1 MDSKFKVDNSFW
13 DIFPE
18 ASISVLTIKGIDN
31 KVPSAVIARTQELL
45 NSSTIKSEKHLTED
59 TFSSNAIIQDWRK
72 AFTKFKKK
80 KGARSSIEALLKR
93 VSQGQKFNSI
103 NPLVDI
109 YNSISL
115 EYGVPCGGEDLN
127 KISDIMHLGTANG
140 GEAFRPL
147 GSDKDDPALP
157 GEVIYY
163 DNEGAICR
171 SFNWREA
178 QRTMLTENTTDAI
191 MVIEAINEEQQI
203 ISEKAILELKYR
215 IQNILGIEGQIEVFT
230 KPQK

>member
-1 MDSKFKVDNSFW
+1 MGSKFKVDGSFW
-13 DIFPE
+13 DIFPD
-18 ASISVLTIKGIDN
+18 ASISVLTITGVDN
-31 KVPSAVIARTQELL
+31 KIRPEIMDKTQKLL
-45 NSSTIKSEKHLTED
+45 DNSTLKSEKYLTED
-59 TFSSNAIIQDWRK
+59 TFSSNIIIQDWRQ

-127 KISDIMHLGTANG
+127 MISDIMHLGTANG
-140 GEAFRPL
+140 GESFMPL
-147 GSDKDDPALP
+147 DSDKDEPALP

-178 QRTMLTENTTDAI
+178 QRTMLTEDTNNAI

-203 ISEKAILELKYR
+203 RGEQAILELKCR
-215 IQNILGIEGQIEVFT
+215 IQNLLGVEGQIEVFK
-230 KPQK
+230 KPRE

>member
-1 MDSKFKVDNSFW
+1 M
-13 DIFPE
+13 
-18 ASISVLTIKGIDN
+18 
-31 KVPSAVIARTQELL
+31 

-59 TFSSNAIIQDWRK
+59 TFSSNAIIQDWRQ

-127 KISDIMHLGTANG
+127 KISDITHLGTANG

-203 ISEKAILELKYR
+203 ISEQAILELKYR

>member
-1 MDSKFKVDNSFW
+1 MDSKFKVENSFW
-13 DIFPE
+13 EIFPD
-18 ASISVLTIKGIDN
+18 ASIRVLTIKGIDN
-31 KVPSAVIARTQELL
+31 RIEPTVIDKTQELL
-45 NSSTIKSEKHLTED
+45 NSATLKAEKFLTED
-59 TFSSNAIIQDWRK
+59 TFSSNAIIQDWRN
-72 AFTKFKKK
+72 AFSKFKKK

-93 VSQGQKFNSI
+93 VSQGQKFKSI

-127 KISDIMHLGTANG
+127 MISDVMYLGTANG
-140 GEAFRPL
+140 GESFKPL

-163 DNEGAICR
+163 DNVGAICR

-203 ISEKAILELKYR
+203 RAEKAILELKMH
-215 IQNILGIEGQIEVFT
+215 IQNILGVEGQIEVFT
-230 KPQK
+230 KPQ

>member
-18 ASISVLTIKGIDN
+18 ASISVLTIKGINN
-31 KVPSAVIARTQELL
+31 KVQSAVIARTQELL
-45 NSSTIKSEKHLTED
+45 NSSTIKSEKHLKED
-59 TFSSNAIIQDWRK
+59 TFSSNAIIQDWRQ

-178 QRTMLTENTTDAI
+178 QRTMLTEHTTDAI

-203 ISEKAILELKYR
+203 ISEQAILELKYR
-215 IQNILGIEGQIEVFT
+215 IQNILGIEGQIEAFT

>member
-1 MDSKFKVDNSFW
+1 M
-13 DIFPE
+13 
-18 ASISVLTIKGIDN
+18 
-31 KVPSAVIARTQELL
+31 
-45 NSSTIKSEKHLTED
+45 
-59 TFSSNAIIQDWRK
+59 
-72 AFTKFKKK
+72 
-80 KGARSSIEALLKR
+80 
-93 VSQGQKFNSI
+93 SQGQKFNSI

-127 KISDIMHLGTANG
+127 KISDIMHLGTAKG

-203 ISEKAILELKYR
+203 ISEQAILELKYS
-215 IQNILGIEGQIEVFT
+215 IQNILGVEGKIEVL
-230 KPQK
+230 KKLN

>member
-1 MDSKFKVDNSFW
+1 
-13 DIFPE
+13 
-18 ASISVLTIKGIDN
+18 
-31 KVPSAVIARTQELL
+31 
-45 NSSTIKSEKHLTED
+45 
-59 TFSSNAIIQDWRK
+59 
-72 AFTKFKKK
+72 
-80 KGARSSIEALLKR
+80 
-93 VSQGQKFNSI
+93 
-103 NPLVDI
+103 
-109 YNSISL
+109 
-115 EYGVPCGGEDLN
+115 
-127 KISDIMHLGTANG
+127 MHLGTANG

-147 GSDKDDPALP
+147 GSNKDDPALP

-203 ISEKAILELKYR
+203 ISEQAILELKYR